1 VTVGQYGK
9 AIHQL
14 LPRNHCS
21 SQAKISRLG
30 VPPVVVPKVADTKYD
45 IGLVD
50 RDQLQTEKTQRI
62 TDSQSCSLGRTT
74 VLSPDV
80 GKHWEP
86 RHQDNQVQGKWI
98 RQQTPQNPQCPGS
111 GAGSGNMRRN
121 VLLLLQKPAFGSQE
135 QVR

>member
-1 VTVGQYGK
+1 MSDNLVRSLNAWEEKHK
-9 AIHQL
+9 A
-14 LPRNHCS
+14 PF
-21 SQAKISRLG
+21 KG
-30 VPPVVVPKVADTKYD
+30 VDRKYD
-45 IGLVD
+45 IGVID
-50 RDQLQTEKTQRI
+50 RDQLQTKRTQQRI

-74 VLSPDV
+74 VLSHDV